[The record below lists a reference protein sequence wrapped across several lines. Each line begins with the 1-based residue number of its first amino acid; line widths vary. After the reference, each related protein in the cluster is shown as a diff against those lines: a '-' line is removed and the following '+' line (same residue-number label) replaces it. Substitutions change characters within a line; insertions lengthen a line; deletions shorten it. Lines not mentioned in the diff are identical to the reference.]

1 MVHHDEV
8 ALALAAAYAH
18 GPGKAPIPGAAVHRE
33 PARAGEG
40 TRTPLRDLAA
50 WGEFGAAVAEL
61 LVSALTPQRWE
72 PYNPYN
78 DHRAY
83 PSPRA
88 AYLVDV
94 GVRTERGRWRLDPVR
109 RELVGPAPPA
119 PAGTVWLD
127 LSQRPERLRPGYGE
141 LADALAELETG
152 HLAAAVAEHA
162 AALPLTVAYGPAGV
176 TLAPGVP
183 ARPGQAVAGGERRSA
198 GLGPR
203 GLSADP
209 RPLPEEAVR
218 AFAAAVAD
226 PPPGSP
232 AAGGGVWCRLAVRN
246 VTGLADGW
254 YVPAPL
260 SPVTGRAGA
269 AMAAVQAA
277 YSYPRTQ
284 FDVGGT
290 NLALLIAADV
300 GSAVRASGAAGYR
313 ALLRTAG
320 AVAQHVC
327 SAAAGAGLFCRP
339 VRAIREGLLEAA
351 AGAPASHD
359 ALYLVLAGRPRFA
372 WFDYDLTPVT
382 AGPAGEERR

>member
-1 MVHHDEV
+1 MANDDEV

-18 GPGKAPIPGAAVHRE
+18 GPGKSPVPGAAVHRE
-33 PARAGEG
+33 PARAEEG
-40 TRTPLRDLAA
+40 VRTPLHGLSA
-50 WGEFGAAVAEL
+50 WGEFGAALARL

-88 AYLVDV
+88 AFLVDV
-94 GVRTERGRWRLDPVR
+94 LVRTERGRWRLDPVR
-109 RELVGPAPPA
+109 RELVGESRPE

-127 LSQRPERLRPGYGE
+127 LLRRPERLRPGYGE

-152 HLAAAVAEHA
+152 HLAGAVADHA
-162 AALPLTVAYGPAGV
+162 AGLPLTVASGPAGI
-176 TLAPGVP
+176 TLTPGMP
-183 ARPGQAVAGGERRSA
+183 ARPGHVSAGGARRSA

-209 RPLPEEAVR
+209 RPLPGEAAR

-232 AAGGGVWCRLAVRN
+232 AADGGVWCRLAVRN
-246 VTGLADGW
+246 VMGLADGW

-260 SPVTGRAGA
+260 TAATERAGA
-269 AMAAVQAA
+269 AMSAVQAA

-284 FDVGGT
+284 FDVGGS
-290 NLALLIAADV
+290 NLGLLIAGDV
-300 GSAVRASGAAGYR
+300 GSAVRASGQDGYR
-313 ALLRTAG
+313 ALLR
-320 AVAQHVC
+320 
-327 SAAAGAGLFCRP
+327 AAGALAQHACSAGAASGLFCRP
-339 VRAIREGLLEAA
+339 VRAMREGLLEAA
-351 AGAPASHD
+351 AGAPASYD
-359 ALYLVLAGRPRFA
+359 ALYLVLAGRPRFT
-372 WFDYDLTPVT
+372 WFDYDLSPH
-382 AGPAGEERR
+382 